1 MQLFQSQLSASCLEQ
16 SNYLSRQNLKFSL
29 GLQIIS
35 HIDFLTF
42 IKMQFLF
49 WKILK
54 KLGKR
59 NCSKTFV
66 LIFTISSILVIQK
79 KLFHACVS
87 EIRSISKLIRLSA
100 KNVLNFYFWIFYI
113 KICSICYFVL
123 ITSMYVTHNF
133 DSYWVL
139 LK

>member
-29 GLQIIS
+29 GFFTNHFS
-35 HIDFLTF
+35 SF